1 MSIET
6 FDDILLHYGR
16 KGQKWYQHIFGG
28 IRGRVS
34 GRRSKSRSQKAAT
47 KVVRSH
53 KKGSM
58 PVDEYQRELEV
69 INLYRHRDK
78 VSTNALKAKI
88 ARIESERKLK
98 ELAEAPGKAR
108 AEALK
113 KKQQARL
120 KFIGKAISAGID
132 VYSKIP
138 SSVATKKIN
147 KDDTDAIEK
156 AIKDFKTRQEWAKAF
171 KDVPI
176 TMTNFT
182 QSVNIRGV
190 DIYIPESVQKS
201 EEIKHYGKKGMKWKK
216 RNPRISD
223 AVNNAIEDIMYGVDN
238 HAIQSHI
245 RDSLRDKKT
254 AEQNMADNISKI
266 KSNVRN
272 GKTANKGEQKY
283 LDAYKRSTKDAER
296 ASKILEMRRKHAK
309 DMRDL
314 YRKDKKNRG

>member
-1 MSIET
+1 MST
-6 FDDILLHYGR
+6 KTSDDEVLLHSGR
-16 KGQKWYQHIFGG
+16 KGMKWYQHIFGG
-28 IRGRVS
+28 
-34 GRRSKSRSQKAAT
+34 RRSSSNTRRSRKHTDMAKKTLFHRKAKRA
-47 KVVRSH
+47 
-53 KKGSM
+53 
-58 PVDEYQRELEV
+58 VDELAREQEY
-69 INLYRHRDK
+69 INMYKHRDK
-78 VSTNALKAKI
+78 MSTKALKAKV
-88 ARIESERKLK
+88 ARIEAERKFK
-98 ELAEAPGKAR
+98 ELVEAPGKAR
-108 AEALK
+108 AEAAK
-113 KKQQARL
+113 KRQQARL
-120 KFIGKAISAGID
+120 QTLGRVASATLD
-132 VYSKIP
+132 VYSKMP
-138 SSVATKKIN
+138 STFATRKIN
-147 KDDTDAIEK
+147 KNDKKAMEK
-156 AIKDFKTRQEWAKAF
+156 AIADFKKSQEWAKAF
-171 KDVPI
+171 KDVPN
-176 TMTNFT
+176 TLTKFT

-238 HAIQSHI
+238 RAIQSHI

-272 GKTANKGEQKY
+272 GKTANKAEQKY